1 MRTRRSP
8 RHQQKRWHALGR
20 EMARLARGEAP
31 RPPVPTKLEIA
42 ERALAQAIAL
52 QHSQRTIR
60 QLERDVIRER
70 MKQVAG
76 GETSLGSRPC
86 LS

>member
-8 RHQQKRWHALGR
+8 RNQQKLWHALGR
-20 EMARLARGEAP
+20 EMARRARGEAP

-52 QHSQRTIR
+52 HYGQRTIR
-60 QLERDVIRER
+60 QLERDVIRKR
-70 MKQVAG
+70 RKQVAG
-76 GETSLGSRPC
+76 GESSLGRSR
-86 LS
+86 